1 MNYSTRQL
9 VAAAAL
15 CALLAGC
22 QSGPA
27 EGEYVTFV
35 REVMAESARLQ
46 EESADGPG
54 RSEQAE
60 RAVGAW
66 RGEEDD

>member
-46 EESADGPG
+46 EESADGPS